1 MADQHQFGGDGK
13 SSMSCTDFD
22 AQLMD
27 ALDGVLSGSELEAFR
42 AHVEACLECAPV
54 YQQAQR
60 GMELMKTLEVVEP
73 PANLVHNI
81 LAQTTHTVPSLE
93 RGEQKRPG
101 WGRRLADFISPGLA
115 PAVGEFAGAISFR
128 GMMTPRFAM
137 TAAMSFFSISMIL
150 NVAGF
155 KLKDLRNLDLRPSAV
170 ATSASLQY
178 HETTSK
184 VIKYYENM
192 RFVYEWESRL
202 KSIKSA
208 NSEEDNKQDN
218 NKKRPD
224 DNSTERDKQR
234 QEKDVNY
241 SLQQSA
247 SFLAVNFINA
257 PVSFP
262 DDPQGR

>member
-1 MADQHQFGGDGK
+1 MADKHQFGGGSK
-13 SSMSCTDFD
+13 GNMTCTDFD

-27 ALDGVLSGSELEAFR
+27 ALDGVLSGAELDAFR
-42 AHVEACLECAPV
+42 AHVAACLECAPV
-54 YQQAQR
+54 YQQAKR
-60 GMELMKTLEVVEP
+60 GMEMLKTLEAVEP
-73 PANLVHNI
+73 PATLVHNI
-81 LAQTTHTVPSLE
+81 LAQTTHTAPGVA
-93 RGEQKRPG
+93 RAEQKSAG
-101 WGRRLADFISPGLA
+101 WGRRLAEFIAPGMA
-115 PAVGEFAGAISFR
+115 PALGEFVGAISFR

-155 KLKDLRNLDLRPSAV
+155 QLKDLRNLDLRPSAV

-208 NSEEDNKQDN
+208 NTEEDNQQED
-218 NKKRPD
+218 NKKRPE
-224 DNSTERDKQR
+224 DNSSEREKQR

-257 PVSFP
+257 PVSVP
-262 DDPQGR
+262 ETGKR